1 MVVLIVLIV
10 LALIA
15 LVIVSAIN
23 RKQEQEHARRMAQ
36 RKLKVQVEAIVDVV
50 NAIEHTVPNPL
61 IAKYINDET
70 IGLMQQILA
79 LETRS
84 KTHIESS
91 IRHAVLRSE
100 DFALG
105 KGYTNATYQKDSDAQ
120 ITQTQVQLSEAVKIL
135 RHICA
140 QGKLNDVELEA
151 FTGELSW
158 AFLMV
163 SVASF
168 IAQGYKFA
176 ALGDRFSAQGYF
188 QKAQGLL
195 MESSHS
201 DPRRIRMIRELS
213 EIVEGSRKT
222 ISRDLLPERPIPD

>member
-1 MVVLIVLIV
+1 MVVLIVLV
-10 LALIA
+10 TLALIA

-23 RKQEQEHARRMAQ
+23 RKQEQEQARRMAQ
-36 RKLKVQVEAIVDVV
+36 RKLKIQVEAIVDVV
-50 NAIEHTVPNPL
+50 NCLEQTVPNLL

-70 IGLMQQILA
+70 IGLLQQILA
-79 LETRS
+79 LETGS
-84 KTHIESS
+84 KSHIESS
-91 IRHAVLRSE
+91 IRHAMVRSE
-100 DFALG
+100 DLASG
-105 KGYTNATYQKDSDAQ
+105 KGYANATYQKDSDAQ
-120 ITQTQVQLSEAVKIL
+120 ITQAQVQLSEAVKIL

-140 QGKLNDVELEA
+140 QGRLTDTELEA
-151 FTGELSW
+151 FTSELSW

-176 ALGDRFSAQGYF
+176 ALEDRFSAQGYF

-195 MESSHS
+195 MESLHP
-201 DPRRIRMIRELS
+201 DPRRVRIIRELS

>member
-1 MVVLIVLIV
+1 MVVLIVLVV

-15 LVIVSAIN
+15 LVVVSAIN
-23 RKQEQEHARRMAQ
+23 RKQEQEHIRRTAQ
-36 RKLKVQVEAIVDVV
+36 RKLKIQVDAIIDVV
-50 NAIEHTVPNPL
+50 NCLEQTVPNYL

-70 IGLMQQILA
+70 IGLLQQILA
-79 LETRS
+79 LETGS

-91 IRHAVLRSE
+91 IRHAMLRSE
-100 DFALG
+100 DFANA
-105 KGYTNATYQKDSDAQ
+105 KGYAKATYQKDSDAQ
-120 ITQTQVQLSEAVKIL
+120 ITQAQVQLSEAVKIL

-140 QGKLNDVELEA
+140 QGRLTDTELEV
-151 FTGELSW
+151 FTSELSW

-176 ALGDRFSAQGYF
+176 ALADRFSAQGYF
-188 QKAQGLL
+188 QKAQALL
-195 MESSHS
+195 MESMHP
-201 DPRRIRMIRELS
+201 DPRRVRMIRELS